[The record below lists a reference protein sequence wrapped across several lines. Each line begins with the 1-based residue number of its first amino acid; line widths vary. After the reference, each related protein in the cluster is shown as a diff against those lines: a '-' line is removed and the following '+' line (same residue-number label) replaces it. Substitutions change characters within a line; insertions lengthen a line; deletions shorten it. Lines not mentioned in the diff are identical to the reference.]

1 MRAERVAS
9 PNRVFSMN
17 AFEPANRKA
26 QPARQ
31 VTAGPQE
38 AATFDLNTGLIIFM
52 LGLII
57 GFAFAVPYAVFMLGL
72 E

>member
-1 MRAERVAS
+1 MRAERVVAA
-9 PNRVFSMN
+9 NQVFSMN

-31 VTAGPQE
+31 AKAGTQE

-57 GFAFAVPYAVFMLGL
+57 GFVFAVPYAVFMLGL

>member
-1 MRAERVAS
+1 MRAE
-9 PNRVFSMN
+9 RVFSMN

-26 QPARQ
+26 QPAHQ
-31 VTAGPQE
+31 VTAGLQE
-38 AATFDLNTGLIIFM
+38 AAAFDLNTGLIIFM

-57 GFAFAVPYAVFMLGL
+57 GFVFAVPYAVFMLGL

>member
-1 MRAERVAS
+1 MRAE
-9 PNRVFSMN
+9 RVFSMN

-31 VTAGPQE
+31 LTAGTQE
-38 AATFDLNTGLIIFM
+38 AAFDLNTGLIIFM

-57 GFAFAVPYAVFMLGL
+57 GFVFAVPYAVFMLGL

>member
-1 MRAERVAS
+1 MRAEPVAS

-17 AFEPANRKA
+17 AFEPANRKP

-31 VTAGPQE
+31 LTAGTQE
-38 AATFDLNTGLIIFM
+38 TAAFDLNTGLIIFM

-57 GFAFAVPYAVFMLGL
+57 GFVFAVPYAVFMLGL